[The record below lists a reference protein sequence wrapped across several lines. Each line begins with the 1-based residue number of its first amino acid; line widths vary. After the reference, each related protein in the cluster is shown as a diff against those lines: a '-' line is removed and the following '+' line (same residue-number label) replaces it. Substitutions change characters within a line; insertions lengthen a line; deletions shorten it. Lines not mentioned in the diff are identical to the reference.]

1 MTAAKH
7 CSLEAVAPA
16 SIIYLKSSSIN
27 METKSKQK
35 SQTHDGDVWK
45 QLTSTVLEIYHD
57 ILSSKPNRLILTA
70 DLTAVDIAIGFPAAA
85 KVLYEIDLHNPVNA
99 APYLNPIILLSSTL
113 ISGAIAFYLYEKA
126 LYRLSKLKRSGK
138 GGKVRAE

>member
-1 MTAAKH
+1 
-7 CSLEAVAPA
+7 
-16 SIIYLKSSSIN
+16 
-27 METKSKQK
+27 METKNRQK
-35 SQTHDGDVWK
+35 PQNDNINAWK

-57 ILSSKPNRLILTA
+57 ILSSKPNRLMLTA
-70 DLTAVDIAIGFPAAA
+70 YLTAVDIAIGFPAAA
-85 KVLYEIDLHNPVNA
+85 KVLYETYLHNPVNA

-126 LYRLSKLKRSGK
+126 PYRLSKLKRSGK